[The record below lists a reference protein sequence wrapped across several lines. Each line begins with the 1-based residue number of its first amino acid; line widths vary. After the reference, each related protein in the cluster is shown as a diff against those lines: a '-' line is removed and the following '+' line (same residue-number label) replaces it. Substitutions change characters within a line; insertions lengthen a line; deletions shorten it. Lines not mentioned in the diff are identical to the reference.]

1 MVVLWEIPEVL
12 EVCVVG
18 EVAAVGVE
26 CVLCG
31 VWVLLCVP
39 EVVCTTGV
47 PVTPIV
53 DVVKMGV
60 TGADVD

>member
-1 MVVLWEIPEVL
+1 M
-12 EVCVVG
+12 
-18 EVAAVGVE
+18 
-26 CVLCG
+26 
-31 VWVLLCVP
+31 LLCVP

-53 DVVKMGV
+53 DVVKMEE